1 MNILKKAID
10 FFSKR
15 KKRVQSR
22 DKRSRS
28 MLMYAVGSI
37 LVLIAIMIVFNLLF
51 DVIFGSKVTFD
62 FSDSKMNTIGSKT
75 KGVINQLDAD
85 VEIIGLFEEPTNL
98 ESSIY
103 KYFIPLLNEYA
114 DASDGKLTIRYVDP
128 VTHPSILTEIDP
140 DNGSELSQNT
150 YVIKYKD
157 DIRVIVPYDCF
168 IFDKY
173 LLYTYD
179 EYSPVANNIE
189 MKFTGAIMNLLQEET
204 KSIYFLANH
213 QEASHEMMDVILGNN
228 GFKTL
233 DLTLSETDSMP
244 DDCDLLFIIQPLQDI
259 TQSESEILIEY
270 LATGGKLIVVNDID
284 TVNIKYDNLNKV
296 LQYMNIS
303 MTDAL
308 ICEND
313 PSYIYDMTNV
323 FISRGVISEEFS
335 DLTDSSYITIGFSRN
350 IEEYDNPNNEIN
362 VVPMIESSNLAVLEI
377 AGAIDTSGATTG
389 THSAAMYSSR
399 SGANGNGELIVLGTQ
414 YLTADEYYY
423 SFGLND
429 LNAKFISSVVQK
441 ITGEEITSSVE
452 SKEFPNYA
460 LAKMPTVSENT
471 IISVTLVA
479 IIPLMLLI
487 IAAIVYNKR
496 KHL

>member
-37 LVLIAIMIVFNLLF
+37 LVLIAILIVFNLLF
-51 DVIFGSKVTFD
+51 DVIFGRKVAFD

-75 KGVINQLDAD
+75 KEVVHQLDAD
-85 VEIIGLFEEPTNL
+85 VEIIGLFEEPVNL

-114 DASDGKLTIRYVDP
+114 EASNGKLTVRYVDP

-140 DNGSELSQNT
+140 INGSDLSQST
-150 YVIKYKD
+150 FVVKYKD
-157 DIRVIVPYDCF
+157 EIRVIEPYDCF
-168 IFDKY
+168 IFDPY
-173 LLYTYD
+173 MLNTYN

-189 MKFTGAIMNLLQEET
+189 MMFTGVINNLLQEET
-204 KSIYFLANH
+204 KTIYFLANH
-213 QEASHEMMDVILGNN
+213 QETGHEMMDLILGNN
-228 GFKTL
+228 GFQTK
-233 DLTLSETDSMP
+233 DLTLSGTESIP
-244 DDCDLLFIIQPLQDI
+244 DDCDLLFLIQPLQDI
-259 TQSESEILIEY
+259 TLADAEILIEY
-270 LATGGKLIVVNDID
+270 LSAGGKLIVVNDYN
-284 TVNIKYDNLNKV
+284 TVNIEFDNLNKV

-303 MTDAL
+303 MTDSL
-308 ICEND
+308 IFEND

-323 FISRGVISEEFS
+323 LISRGVIESEFA
-335 DLTDSSYITIGFSRN
+335 DLTDSVFITIGYSRN
-350 IEEYDNPNNEIN
+350 IDEYDNPNNAIN
-362 VVPMIESSNLAVLEI
+362 VLPMITSSNLAILETDGV
-377 AGAIDTSGATTG
+377 ADTSGATAG
-389 THSAAMYSSR
+389 VHNAAMYSSR
-399 SGANGNGELIVLGTQ
+399 NGANGYGEIIVIGTQ
-414 YLTADEYYY
+414 SLTADTYYY
-423 SFGLND
+423 SVGLND
-429 LNAKFISSVVQK
+429 SNAKFISSIVLK
-441 ITGEEITSSVE
+441 LTGEEITSSVE

-460 LAKMPTVSENT
+460 LSAMPTVSENT